1 LTLGIIKKKQVVF
14 LNYYSQN
21 HNHTNITITL
31 GVFMNR
37 LFIVV
42 NVDWFFLSHRK
53 GVALNAQLAGYDV
66 TIVTKDTGKK
76 SAIEAL
82 GLKVIDL
89 SMNRSGQNIIEE
101 LYTCW
106 FLYHLYCREKPD
118 IVHHVGLK
126 TILWGTLAAKL
137 AKVCGV
143 VNAVS
148 GLGIFFSEDNK
159 SLVSKLLP
167 KILCFSHRR
176 ENLAV
181 IFQNNEDKSLFLKN
195 GIVKENQAFMIK
207 GSGVNLNQYCYT
219 PEPKNGKIIVLLT
232 ARMIVEKGVFVLTD
246 AALKLKEEY
255 KDKAEFL
262 LCGGLDDNPKAIKEK
277 ELKAVCD
284 GEYIQWLGYR
294 TDVLELLK
302 SCHVVAFPS
311 YYKEGLPKS
320 LIEAAAV
327 GRPIVTTNSI
337 GCKETVVDGYNG
349 YLIPVKDSEILAE
362 KLKILFED
370 VDLRQN
376 MGRNSRILAERDFS
390 IENVIQKHLEIY
402 NQLSKASKHLL

>member
-1 LTLGIIKKKQVVF
+1 MAK
-14 LNYYSQN
+14 
-21 HNHTNITITL
+21 
-31 GVFMNR
+31 

-53 GVALNAQLAGYDV
+53 DIALSAQKNGYGVTV
-66 TIVTKDTGKK
+66 VTKDTGKQQY
-76 SAIEAL
+76 IEAL

-89 SMNRSGQNIIEE
+89 PMNRSGQNIIEE

-106 FLYHLYCREKPD
+106 FLYRLYRRKKPD

-137 AKVCGV
+137 AKVHGV

-148 GLGIFFSEDNK
+148 GLGIFFSEENT

-167 KILCFSHRR
+167 RVLRFSHHRK
-176 ENLAV
+176 NLAV
-181 IFQNNEDKSLFLKN
+181 IFQNEEDKGLFLKN
-195 GIVKENQAFMIK
+195 RIIKEEQAFMIK
-207 GSGVNLNQYCYT
+207 GSGVDLNQYCYT
-219 PEPKNGKIIVLLT
+219 PELESQKIKVLLT
-232 ARMIVEKGVFVLTD
+232 ARMIVEKGVFVLVD
-246 AALKLKEEY
+246 AALKLKEKY
-255 KDKAEFL
+255 RDKVEFL
-262 LCGGLDDNPKAIKEK
+262 LCGGLDDNPKAIKEE
-277 ELKAVCD
+277 ELKSVCD
-284 GEYIQWLGYR
+284 GGYIQWLGYR

-302 SCHVVAFPS
+302 SCHIVAFPS

-349 YLIPVKDSEILAE
+349 YLIPVKDSDTLAK
-362 KLKILFED
+362 KLNLLFED
-370 VDLRQN
+370 ENLRQN
-376 MGRNSRILAERDFS
+376 MGRNSRILAEKDFS
-390 IENVIQKHLEIY
+390 IENVIRRHLEIY
-402 NQLSKASKHLL
+402 SQLSKA

>member
-1 LTLGIIKKKQVVF
+1 MIK
-14 LNYYSQN
+14 
-21 HNHTNITITL
+21 
-31 GVFMNR
+31 

-53 GVALNAQLAGYDV
+53 DIALSAQKKGYEV
-66 TIVTKDTGKK
+66 TVVTKDTGKK
-76 SAIEAL
+76 TTIEAL

-89 SMNRSGQNIIEE
+89 PMNRSGQNIIEE

-106 FLYHLYCREKPD
+106 FLYRLYRREKPD

-137 AKVCGV
+137 AKVHGV

-148 GLGIFFSEDNK
+148 GLGIFFSEENT

-167 KILCFSHRR
+167 RVLRFSHHRK
-176 ENLAV
+176 NLAV
-181 IFQNNEDKSLFLKN
+181 IFQNEEDKGLFLKN
-195 GIVKENQAFMIK
+195 RIIKEEQAFMIK
-207 GSGVNLNQYCYT
+207 GSGVDLNQYCYT
-219 PEPKNGKIIVLLT
+219 PEQESGKIKVLLT
-232 ARMIVEKGVFVLTD
+232 ARMIVEKGVFVLVD
-246 AALKLKEEY
+246 AALKIKEKY
-255 KDKAEFL
+255 RDKVEFL
-262 LCGGLDDNPKAIKEK
+262 LCGGLDDNPKAIKEE

-284 GEYIQWLGYR
+284 GGYIQWLGYR
-294 TDVLELLK
+294 TDVLKLLK
-302 SCHVVAFPS
+302 SCHIVAFPS

-349 YLIPVKDSEILAE
+349 YLIPVKDSDTLAE
-362 KLKILFED
+362 KLNLLFED
-370 VDLRQN
+370 ENLRRN
-376 MGRNSRILAERDFS
+376 MGRNSRILAEKDFS
-390 IENVIQKHLEIY
+390 IENVIHRHLEIY
-402 NQLSKASKHLL
+402 SQLSKA

>member
-1 LTLGIIKKKQVVF
+1 MI
-14 LNYYSQN
+14 
-21 HNHTNITITL
+21 
-31 GVFMNR
+31 R

-53 GVALNAQLAGYDV
+53 DIALSAQENGYEV
-66 TIVTKDTGKK
+66 TVVTKDTGMK
-76 SAIEAL
+76 STIEAL

-89 SMNRSGQNIIEE
+89 PMNRSGQNIIEE

-106 FLYHLYCREKPD
+106 FLYRLYRRKKPD

-137 AKVCGV
+137 AKVHGV

-148 GLGIFFSEDNK
+148 GLGIFFSEENT

-167 KILCFSHRR
+167 RVLRFSHHRK
-176 ENLAV
+176 NLAV
-181 IFQNNEDKSLFLKN
+181 IFQNEEDKGLFLKN
-195 GIVKENQAFMIK
+195 RIIKEEQAFMIK
-207 GSGVNLNQYCYT
+207 GSGVDLNQYCYT
-219 PEPKNGKIIVLLT
+219 PEQESGKIKVLLT
-232 ARMIVEKGVFVLTD
+232 ARMIVEKGVFVLVD
-246 AALKLKEEY
+246 AALKIKEKY
-255 KDKAEFL
+255 RDKVEFL
-262 LCGGLDDNPKAIKEK
+262 LCGGLDDNPKAIKEE

-284 GEYIQWLGYR
+284 GGYIQWLGYR
-294 TDVLELLK
+294 TDVLKLLK
-302 SCHVVAFPS
+302 SCHIVAFPS

-349 YLIPVKDSEILAE
+349 YLIPVKDSDTLAE
-362 KLKILFED
+362 KLNLLFED
-370 VDLRQN
+370 ENLRRN
-376 MGRNSRILAERDFS
+376 MGRNSRILAEKDFS
-390 IENVIQKHLEIY
+390 IENVIHRHLEIY
-402 NQLSKASKHLL
+402 SQLSKA

>member
-1 LTLGIIKKKQVVF
+1 MT
-14 LNYYSQN
+14 
-21 HNHTNITITL
+21 
-31 GVFMNR
+31 R

-53 GVALNAQLAGYDV
+53 DIALSAQENGYEV
-66 TIVTKDTGKK
+66 TVVTKDTGKK
-76 SAIEAL
+76 STIEAL

-89 SMNRSGQNIIEE
+89 PMNRSGQNIIEE

-106 FLYHLYCREKPD
+106 FLYRLYRREKPD

-137 AKVCGV
+137 AKVHGV

-148 GLGIFFSEDNK
+148 GLGIFFSEENT

-167 KILCFSHRR
+167 RVLRFSHHRK
-176 ENLAV
+176 NLAV
-181 IFQNNEDKSLFLKN
+181 IFQNEEDKGLFLKN
-195 GIVKENQAFMIK
+195 RIIKEEQTFMIK
-207 GSGVNLNQYCYT
+207 GSGVDLNQYCYT
-219 PEPKNGKIIVLLT
+219 PELESQKIKVLLT
-232 ARMIVEKGVFVLTD
+232 ARMIVEKGVFVLVD
-246 AALKLKEEY
+246 AALKLKEKY
-255 KDKAEFL
+255 GDKVEFL
-262 LCGGLDDNPKAIKEK
+262 LCGGLDDNPKAIKEE
-277 ELKAVCD
+277 ELKSVCD
-284 GEYIQWLGYR
+284 GGYIQWLGYR

-302 SCHVVAFPS
+302 SCHIVAFPS

-349 YLIPVKDSEILAE
+349 YLIPVKDSDTLAE
-362 KLKILFED
+362 KLNLLFED
-370 VDLRQN
+370 ENLRRN
-376 MGRNSRILAERDFS
+376 MGRNSRILAEKDFS
-390 IENVIQKHLEIY
+390 IENVIHRHLEIY
-402 NQLSKASKHLL
+402 SQLSKA

>member
-1 LTLGIIKKKQVVF
+1 MTK
-14 LNYYSQN
+14 
-21 HNHTNITITL
+21 
-31 GVFMNR
+31 
-37 LFIVV
+37 LFIIV

-53 GVALNAQLAGYDV
+53 DIALSAQKAGYDV

-76 SAIEAL
+76 SVIEAS

-89 SMNRSGQNIIEE
+89 PMNRSGQNIIEE
-101 LYTCW
+101 VHTCW
-106 FLYHLYCREKPD
+106 FLYRLYRHEKPD

-137 AKVCGV
+137 AKVHGV

-148 GLGIFFSEDNK
+148 GLGIFFSEENK

-167 KILCFSHRR
+167 KVLRFSHHRKK
-176 ENLAV
+176 LAV
-181 IFQNNEDKSLFLKN
+181 IFQNNEDESLFLKN
-195 GIVKENQAFMIK
+195 GIVKEEQAFMIK
-207 GSGVNLNQYCYT
+207 GSGVDLNLYCYT
-219 PEPKNGKIIVLLT
+219 PEPENRKVRVLFT
-232 ARMIVEKGVFVLTD
+232 ARMIVEKGVFVLVD
-246 AALKLKEEY
+246 AALRLKEQY
-255 KDKAEFL
+255 KGKVEFL
-262 LCGGLDDNPKAIKEK
+262 LCGGLDDNPKAIKEE

-302 SCHVVAFPS
+302 SCHIVAFPS

-320 LIEAAAV
+320 LIEATAV

-349 YLIPVKDSEILAE
+349 YLIPVKDSDTLAE
-362 KLKILFED
+362 RLKILFED
-370 VDLRQN
+370 EGLRRN
-376 MGRNSRILAERDFS
+376 MGRNSRMLAEKDFS

-402 NQLSKASKHLL
+402 NQLSKA

>member
-1 LTLGIIKKKQVVF
+1 MI
-14 LNYYSQN
+14 
-21 HNHTNITITL
+21 
-31 GVFMNR
+31 R

-53 GVALNAQLAGYDV
+53 DIALSAQRAGYEV

-76 SAIEAL
+76 RDIEAL
-82 GLKVIDL
+82 GLKVVDL
-89 SMNRSGQNIIEE
+89 PMNRSGQNIIEE

-106 FLYHLYCREKPD
+106 FLYRLYYCEKPD

-137 AKVCGV
+137 AKVHGV

-148 GLGIFFSEDNK
+148 GLGIFFSEESK
-159 SLVSKLLP
+159 SLVSKLLF
-167 KILCFSHRR
+167 KVLRFSHHHK
-176 ENLAV
+176 NLAV
-181 IFQNNEDKSLFLKN
+181 IFQNNEDKGLFLKN
-195 GIVKENQAFMIK
+195 GIIKEVQSFMIK
-207 GSGVNLNQYCYT
+207 GSGIDLNQYCYT
-219 PEPKNGKIIVLLT
+219 PELESEKIRVLLT
-232 ARMIVEKGVFVLTD
+232 ARMIVEKGVFVLVE
-246 AALKLKEEY
+246 AALNLREIY
-255 KDKAEFL
+255 KDKVEFL
-262 LCGGLDDNPKAIKEK
+262 LCGGLDDNPKAIKEE

-284 GEYIQWLGYR
+284 GKYIQWLGYR

-302 SCHVVAFPS
+302 SCHIVAFPS

-320 LIEAAAV
+320 LIEAAAI

-349 YLIPVKDSEILAE
+349 YLISVKDSDTLAE

-370 VDLRQN
+370 KRLRQT

-390 IENVIQKHLEIY
+390 IDNVIQRHLEIY
-402 NQLSKASKHLL
+402 NQLSKV